1 MRVSVLYFAILRERL
16 RCEQETIE
24 LPASATVAQAL
35 AAIAARHA
43 DIAGLL
49 PQVQTAVNR
58 QMAAGM
64 QALAEDDE
72 LALLPPVAGGSA
84 PAPGSGTEAANGNAT
99 APAPVR
105 RKIAVLAQ
113 PLSLEAVVA
122 EVEGIERGGIVT
134 FTGVV
139 RRHGRHGEVVRLEYE
154 AYAEMAE
161 QVLAEIAEEI
171 EREWPGT
178 HVAIHHRVGALQVGE
193 VAVVIAAAAPHRAEA
208 FDACEA
214 AIDRLKRRA
223 PIWKKEIGTHGEEW
237 IGHCP

>member
-16 RCEQETIE
+16 RREQEPLE
-24 LPASATVAQAL
+24 LPAGATVADAL

-43 DIAGLL
+43 GIAGLL

-58 QMAAGM
+58 KVAIATHP
-64 QALAEDDE
+64 LADDDE
-72 LALLPPVAGGSA
+72 LALLPPVAGGA
-84 PAPGSGTEAANGNAT
+84 DTAGTGLATGPATGP
-99 APAPVR
+99 PP
-105 RKIAVLAQ
+105 RKIAVLSG
-113 PLSLEAVVA
+113 PLSLGAVVA
-122 EVEGIERGGIVT
+122 EVEGVERGGIVT

-154 AYAEMAE
+154 AYIEMAE

-171 EREWPGT
+171 EREWHGV
-178 HVAIHHRVGALQVGE
+178 HVAIHHRVGSLLVGE
-193 VAVVIAAAAPHRAEA
+193 TAVVIAAGAPHRAEA

-223 PIWKKEIGTHGEEW
+223 PIWKKEIGTQGEEW